1 MSRLILILNL
11 VIAVFSLSVVIVSME
26 WLHDEEKA
34 EKRFSQRYRRSCMF
48 KSPKRSRF
56 SGETDR
62 DSRIDFGG
70 MSRREM
76 NRAIHSAQKYDLL
89 YLSMRKK
96 IEENRKGRIW

>member
-1 MSRLILILNL
+1 MNRLILILNL
-11 VIAVFSLSVVIVSME
+11 VIIVFSLSVVIVSMK

-34 EKRFSQRYRRSCMF
+34 EKRFSQRYRRSYMF

-76 NRAIHSAQKYDLL
+76 NRAIRSAQKFDLEH
-89 YLSMRKK
+89 SDMRKK
-96 IEENRKGRIW
+96 TETYRKGRIW